1 MGKTVS
7 HICILVR
14 DIDKAIEDYTKIF
27 GVVAPQLLEREVL
40 KQERFAGKDKYI
52 TAFFGAVGDAC
63 DIQLLQ
69 APDQDSSL
77 YQRLEKVG
85 EGVHHIA
92 FSSEHLEDTY
102 QQFCSKGVSVNDEI
116 ISEHHAD
123 DDMTDVRHFWVLPKY
138 SHGVLIEI
146 IDQYDVI
153 DGMLK
158 KAD

>member
-27 GVVAPQLLEREVL
+27 GVTAPQLLEQKVV
-40 KQERFAGKDKYI
+40 KQERFAGKEKYI
-52 TAFFGAVGDAC
+52 TAFFGAAGDAC
-63 DIQLLQ
+63 DIQFLQ
-69 APDQDSSL
+69 APDQNSPL

-92 FSSEHLEDTY
+92 ISSEHLEDTY

-116 ISEHHAD
+116 ISERAID
-123 DDMTDVRHFWVLPKY
+123 NEMTDIRHFWVLPKY

-146 IDQYDVI
+146 IDQYDVT
-153 DGMLK
+153 DGMLTK
-158 KAD
+158 TD